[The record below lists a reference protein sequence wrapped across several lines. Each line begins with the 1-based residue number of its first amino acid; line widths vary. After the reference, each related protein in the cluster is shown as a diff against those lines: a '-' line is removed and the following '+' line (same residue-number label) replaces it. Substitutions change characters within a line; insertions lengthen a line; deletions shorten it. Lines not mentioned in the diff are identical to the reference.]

1 MILVVAR
8 HCLRNLFCGELAV
21 IFRMQDFGGRTRI
34 DGHSYGTPDFPR
46 RHRCNGAEEAM
57 LVPVENCEVL
67 RRVGWEL
74 AFWPARRDWACRNS
88 EETLAEQQRSSL
100 LYRLSTG
107 PFGFSTGDSF
117 DFGPK

>member
-1 MILVVAR
+1 
-8 HCLRNLFCGELAV
+8 
-21 IFRMQDFGGRTRI
+21 
-34 DGHSYGTPDFPR
+34 
-46 RHRCNGAEEAM
+46 M
-57 LVPVENCEVL
+57 LMPVENCEVL